1 MLELFEDK
9 DRNEQRALDEA
20 RVADIGDAAIDNDTR
35 IEQLVGV
42 RIGCGGGLCRLLWR
56 CVRNRAHLPHLREVL
71 HEARHEVKEP
81 REFPALLDR
90 DRDAEIPED
99 NAEDDRDVISDNR
112 DLRK

>member
-42 RIGCGGGLCRLLWR
+42 RIGCRSGLCRLLWR
-56 CVRNRAHLPHLREVL
+56 CARSRAHLPHLREVL
-71 HEARHEVKEP
+71 HESRHEVKEP